1 MRHVCPGGD
10 GGGGGV
16 VTIVMQ
22 EFAYYA
28 PEVMNSPGVTT
39 HKGNVWSFG
48 VVLLELLT
56 GRKNMDERVTRENRD
71 LVGWARPFLKE
82 QGRLFLVI
90 DSKLRGQFPTRGAKL
105 IADVVLACLHPD
117 PARRPTMKM
126 VVEMMKS
133 SMTHRYSRNFT
144 GLDQQQTTDPVN
156 DFSGLELHRLPYTDN
171 GMMMIGRSE
180 LVPSPP
186 PLPRWCASENLSRHC
201 HCPHGY
207 ATSAPLERI

>member
-1 MRHVCPGGD
+1 
-10 GGGGGV
+10 
-16 VTIVMQ
+16 MQ

-28 PEVMNSPGVTT
+28 PEVMNSAGLTT

-48 VVLLELLT
+48 IVLLELLT
-56 GRKNMDERVTRENRD
+56 GRKNMDERMAKENRD
-71 LVGWARPFLKE
+71 LVRWARPFLKE
-82 QGRLFLVI
+82 QGRLFLVM

-133 SMTHRYSRNFT
+133 SMTLPYTTHFT
-144 GLDQQQTTDPVN
+144 GLDQQQTADPVN
-156 DFSGLELHRLPYTDN
+156 VFSGLELHHLPYSDN
-171 GMMMIGRSE
+171 GTVMIGRSE
-180 LVPSPP
+180 LVPNP
-186 PLPRWCASENLSRHC
+186 PLPRWCASENLSSHC